1 MKSELLLHKLDDITV
16 GEIMPTKFGLDLM
29 AEAIAEQVSAGLV
42 NPLDVV
48 IRLNAMDQLVKL
60 VKDKISKD
68 VLDEL
73 YKHPKQKA
81 EINGVQVSEMTS
93 IKYDYSHL
101 PGWTELDLQLTELKE
116 KQKAIEDHEKTYH
129 KGDLPVKSSSVTF
142 KIQIPK

>member
-1 MKSELLLHKLDDITV
+1 MQSEKLAKLDDIKV

-29 AEAIAEQVSAGLV
+29 AEAVAEQVRDGNM
-42 NPLDVV
+42 NPLDTV
-48 IRLNAMDQLVKL
+48 IRLNAMETFVKMI
-60 VKDKISKD
+60 KEKISSD

-93 IKYDYSHL
+93 VKYDYSHL
-101 PGWTELDLQLTELKE
+101 PGWTELDQQIAELKE
-116 KQKAIEDHEKTYH
+116 KQKAIEDHERTYH
-129 KGDLPVKSSSVTF
+129 KGDLPIKSSSVTF

>member
-1 MKSELLLHKLDDITV
+1 MQSEKLAKLDEIKV
-16 GEIMPTKFGLDLM
+16 GEIAPTKFGLDLM
-29 AEAIAEQVSAGLV
+29 AEAVAEQVREGNINA
-42 NPLDVV
+42 LDTV
-48 IRLNAMDQLVKL
+48 IRLNAMETLSKMI
-60 VKDKISKD
+60 KEKISSD

-101 PGWTELDLQLTELKE
+101 PGWAELDQQIAALKE
-116 KQKAIEDHEKTYH
+116 KQKAIEDHEKEYH
-129 KGDLPVKSSSVTF
+129 KGDLPIKTSTTTF

>member
-1 MKSELLLHKLDDITV
+1 MQLEKQTRLDEIKV

-29 AEAIAEQVSAGLV
+29 AEAVAEQIRDGNV
-42 NPLDVV
+42 NALEAV
-48 IRLNAMDQLVKL
+48 IRLNAMETFSKMVKE
-60 VKDKISKD
+60 KISD
-68 VLDEL
+68 NVMDEL

-81 EINGVQVSEMTS
+81 EINGVSVSEMTS

-101 PGWTELDLQLTELKE
+101 PGWAEIDQQIAELKE

-129 KGDLPVKSSSVTF
+129 KGNLPVKSSSVTF

>member
-1 MKSELLLHKLDDITV
+1 MKSEIRQHKLDEIKV

-29 AEAIAEQVSAGLV
+29 AEAIAEQVKEGYV
-42 NPLDVV
+42 NALDAV
-48 IRLNAMDQLVKL
+48 IRMNAMETLVKM
-60 VKDKISKD
+60 VREKISAD
-68 VLDEL
+68 VMDEL

-101 PGWTELDLQLTELKE
+101 PGWSELDQQIAELTEKR
-116 KQKAIEDHEKTYH
+116 KAIEDHEKTYH
-129 KGDLPVKSSSVTF
+129 KGDLPIKSSSVTF